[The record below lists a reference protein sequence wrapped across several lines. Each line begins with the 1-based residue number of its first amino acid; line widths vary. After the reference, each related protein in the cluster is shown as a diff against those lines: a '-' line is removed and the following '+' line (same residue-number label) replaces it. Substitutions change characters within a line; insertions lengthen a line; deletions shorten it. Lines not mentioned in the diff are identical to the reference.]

1 MSLGPLMIDLRGT
14 TLNED
19 EREWLQHPALGGVI
33 LFTRN
38 FESPEQLAALIDDI
52 HAARKPQLLVAVD
65 QEGGRVQRFRA
76 PFTELPPLRAL
87 GHFHDM
93 DRDAALKAAGAF
105 GWLMGAELRAFRVDL
120 GFTPVVDLDLGLAEV
135 IGDRA
140 LHADAQ
146 AVSDLAARIV
156 EGATRAGL
164 ATCAKHFPSHAG
176 AVADSHL
183 EVATDN
189 REFVALREDLAP
201 YRHLISRGLHAVML
215 AHVKFPAIDPRPASM
230 SPWWVGT
237 ALRGRLGFSGAVIS
251 DDMSMRGAEGAGGI
265 VERIRLALQAGC
277 DLVLLCNAP
286 DEIPAA
292 LDSLKDYV
300 SPPGKLRLMRLRGTA
315 SSDWETLRGTPA
327 WRQARRLLHDLMAR
341 PTLSLEG

>member
-1 MSLGPLMIDLRGT
+1 MTWTAMR
-14 TLNED
+14 
-19 EREWLQHPALGGVI
+19 
-33 LFTRN
+33 
-38 FESPEQLAALIDDI
+38 
-52 HAARKPQLLVAVD
+52 
-65 QEGGRVQRFRA
+65 
-76 PFTELPPLRAL
+76 
-87 GHFHDM
+87 
-93 DRDAALKAAGAF
+93 ALKAAGAF

-251 DDMSMRGAEGAGGI
+251 DDMSMRGAEGPAVSWSAYGWHFRPVVI
-265 VERIRLALQAGC
+265 WCCCAMRRTRFRPRSIALRI
-277 DLVLLCNAP
+277 
-286 DEIPAA
+286 
-292 LDSLKDYV
+292 
-300 SPPGKLRLMRLRGTA
+300 T
-315 SSDWETLRGTPA
+315 
-327 WRQARRLLHDLMAR
+327 
-341 PTLSLEG
+341 

>member
-1 MSLGPLMIDLRGT
+1 MIDLRGASLT
-14 TLNED
+14 QE
-19 EREWLQHPALGGVI
+19 EREWLQSPAIGGVI

-38 FESPEQLAALIDDI
+38 YENPQQLAALIDDI
-52 HAARKPQLLVAVD
+52 HAVRKPQLLVAVD

-87 GHFHDM
+87 GHCYDM
-93 DRDAALKAAGAF
+93 DRAAALKAAGAF
-105 GWLMGAELRAFRVDL
+105 GWLMGAELRALRVDL

-146 AVSDLAARIV
+146 PVSELAARIV

-176 AVADSHL
+176 AIADSHL
-183 EVATDN
+183 EVATDS
-189 REFVALREDLAP
+189 REFAALHDDLAP
-201 YRHLISRGLHAVML
+201 YRYLISRGLHAVML

-237 ALRGRLGFSGAVIS
+237 ALRGRLGFNGAVIS
-251 DDMSMRGAEGAGGI
+251 DDMSMRGAEVAGGI
-265 VERIRLALQAGC
+265 VERIRLALEAGC

-286 DEIPAA
+286 DDIPAA

-300 SPPGKLRLMRLRGTA
+300 NPPGKLRLMRLRGTS
-315 SSDWETLRGTPA
+315 SSDWETLRDTGA
-327 WRQARRLLHDLMAR
+327 WRQARRILDELVAR